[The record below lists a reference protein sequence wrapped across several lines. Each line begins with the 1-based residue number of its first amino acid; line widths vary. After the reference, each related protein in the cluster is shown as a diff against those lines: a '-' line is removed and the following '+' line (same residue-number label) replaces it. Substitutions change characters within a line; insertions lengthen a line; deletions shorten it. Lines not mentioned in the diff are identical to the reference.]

1 MKIKA
6 GLEGAVKFN
15 QNIINLQA
23 RMPDIT
29 ELNAWRDILYG
40 AELIGQNI
48 VDGKEVGYGNVSQLL
63 RPYNAGNNNKRFVI
77 TGTQT
82 GKYSR
87 LFKENYSIVLGYY
100 PETNSV
106 DIQEGT
112 ADASSESMTHGTLY
126 DIDEKHLEVI
136 HNFSKKVA
144 VAFKKVYKSDGT
156 SVRQHNE
163 PAGNQDVWHY
173 HLHVFPRYENDRL
186 YQNHEKTKWPTKE
199 ERIPYSDK
207 LKTYFKKL

>member
-1 MKIKA
+1 M
-6 GLEGAVKFN
+6 
-15 QNIINLQA
+15 
-23 RMPDIT
+23 
-29 ELNAWRDILYG
+29 
-40 AELIGQNI
+40 
-48 VDGKEVGYGNVSQLL
+48 
-63 RPYNAGNNNKRFVI
+63 YNHAPKNYDCPLCKLAKGED
-77 TGTQT
+77 T
-82 GKYSR
+82 GKTNPDDIFYR
-87 LFKENYSIVLGYY
+87 EDLITAFIAGKWWMTNPGHVIIIPNKHFEN
-100 PETNSV
+100 
-106 DIQEGT
+106 
-112 ADASSESMTHGTLY
+112 LY